1 MVKVHGAIM
10 RYDNL
15 RLALPLSTLLLAA
28 CGGDGA
34 PMAPPPAEVLITA
47 AQDRAIAL
55 ADELPGRVV
64 AFRTAE
70 IRPQVGGI
78 VQRRLF
84 TEGAMVGE
92 GQPLFQINPAPFRA
106 DAASASATLSR
117 AQATYA
123 RANTQADRLKPLV
136 GVDAISRQTFDD
148 ATVARDQA
156 AADVAQARAALDRRR
171 LDLGFARVT
180 SPIAGQI
187 GAATVTEGALVA
199 TTDANPMA
207 TVQQIDKVYVDVR
220 QPAARLDAL
229 RAAVAEGAG
238 AGAAP
243 VEIITA
249 SGQPHPVKGRLLFS
263 DVTVDPGTGNA
274 VVRVLVDNPGN
285 RLLPGM
291 FVRARL
297 PRLRM
302 PHAII
307 VPQQAV
313 GHDAAGRA
321 VIHVWNGRAIEERQ
335 IEAGDVVD
343 GTTIV
348 LKGLKAGE
356 KVVVVGM
363 DRVLPGAPV
372 KALPWHQPATR

>member
-1 MVKVHGAIM
+1 MEKVHGGTM
-10 RYDNL
+10 SKYNL
-15 RLALPLSTLLLAA
+15 HLALPLSTLLLAA
-28 CGGDGA
+28 CGSDGA
-34 PMAPPPAEVLITA
+34 PAAPPPAEVLITP
-47 AQDRAIAL
+47 AQDRSIAL

-84 TEGAMVGE
+84 TEGAMVGG

-106 DAASASATLSR
+106 DAASASATLAR

-123 RANTQADRLKPLV
+123 RAKTQADRLKPLV
-136 GVDAISRQTFDD
+136 GVDAISRQTYDD

-187 GAATVTEGALVA
+187 GAASVTEGALVA
-199 TTDANPMA
+199 TTDTNPMA

-243 VEIITA
+243 VEIIAA
-249 SGQPHPVKGRLLFS
+249 SGEPHPVKGRLLFS

-302 PHAII
+302 PHAIV

-372 KALPWHQPATR
+372 KALPWHQPVSR